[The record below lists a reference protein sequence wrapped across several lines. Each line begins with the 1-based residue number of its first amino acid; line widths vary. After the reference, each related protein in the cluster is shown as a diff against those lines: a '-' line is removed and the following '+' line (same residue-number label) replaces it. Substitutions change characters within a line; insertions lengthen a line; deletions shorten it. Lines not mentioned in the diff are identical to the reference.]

1 MSQIFNKL
9 TSEINSRALI
19 NWRHKLIADLYTWIL
34 DSISAHAQSLQ
45 ARNMIGL
52 GLRPRPR
59 CYSVSLP
66 PPPPH
71 FNTFHRNRHILTNPK
86 CENNDIWFHMSRSI
100 GRHYI
105 IRRDITTKLYI
116 MHYGYVIEETYMHF
130 FQVDLHINV
139 DLLYML

>member
-1 MSQIFNKL
+1 
-9 TSEINSRALI
+9 
-19 NWRHKLIADLYTWIL
+19 
-34 DSISAHAQSLQ
+34 
-45 ARNMIGL
+45 MIGL
-52 GLRPRPR
+52 GPRPRPR

-86 CENNDIWFHMSRSI
+86 CENNDIYVCFTLSRSIGRHYTITLPNCPTFLNAIMDMSLAGESIWFHMSRSI

-116 MHYGYVIEETYMHF
+116 MHYGYVIQETYMHF
-130 FQVDLHINV
+130 FQVYIHIMYYNRYLDLCCFIV
-139 DLLYML
+139 K